1 MQFVNEENMPGFK
14 KTQSFPGG
22 RKPATG
28 FLVKR
33 TTTLVSFIFI
43 LSILVSAC
51 KPAGLPTNTPAPTKT
66 ASTPVVEKQTL
77 APTPLPT
84 SVFKVADDGKPLPPQ
99 VIAQTPSGGEGIARD
114 GRVSVTFDQPMDQN
128 KTASAWKLVGP
139 QDQPVEG
146 QIVWPNDHTL
156 QFKPSTPLDYGQV
169 YLASLGSG
177 AASAQGIAL
186 PSPFEFQVN
195 TVSPLEVSQVFPA
208 DGTTDVENKAVI
220 TVIFNR
226 PVVPLVIAEEQQ
238 NLPTPI
244 SISPAVSGSGQ
255 WVNTS
260 IYAFRPDQPLHGGT
274 DYSVTVKAGL
284 ADAAGDSQLAEDYTW
299 HFRTVTPRIQSL
311 TLSNGTENPPDGT
324 RDVLLDTGFAI
335 NFFQPMNPSSTEASL
350 SLTSQS
356 GEAAPYS
363 TLWNAGDTRLAITP
377 TQRLAY
383 GTQYT
388 LNLDASAQ
396 AADGGSLD
404 QGLSWN
410 FTTVQPPGIEMV
422 SPANGSTQNFY
433 NSELRIKFASP
444 MRFDTVKNK
453 IDITPKPKE
462 DVQWYYN
469 DYDWSVAAYF
479 LEPSTRYEVRLLP
492 GMEDIYGT
500 ALQKEIVVRFTTAA
514 YPGQANLQ
522 MPYMPSVFR
531 AGAPESAQVFYAVY
545 RNVKSVSFK
554 LFQINADTFI
564 HLQDGSLSQFNYTPN
579 ANQLVWSASQQSDG
593 SLNELV
599 LKSFRPTMKAGSAL
613 VPGFY
618 FLGMDSP
625 QVPHPN
631 SPYADTRLLVVS
643 TANAAFKTTSSEA
656 LTWLTDL
663 QSGNP
668 LSGVNL
674 TVYDQ
679 DFQPIGSSQSDADGL
694 VYLNQLPAP
703 SDPYRPRYVLANDEG
718 KNVFAFAS
726 SQWGSGVSTGDY
738 GLWSSY
744 YAPGNQ
750 PKAYI
755 YTERPIYRPG
765 QPVYFKGIV
774 RLDDDL
780 KYNIPAQKQVVVS
793 IDSYKENVY
802 TQTLPLSDYGTFNGE
817 LTLDQDAAL
826 GYYTINARFPGDQ
839 NSIGSLNFS
848 VAEYRKPEFQV
859 SVTVTPTDVL
869 AGANFQT
876 NVNANYFSGGAVV
889 GANVDWT
896 LYSDPFTFTPS
907 GEYSGY
913 TFSDID
919 LDAGYSDQFNPQQPT
934 RKIVAQGKGT
944 TDANGNLALSMPA
957 DLSESKTSLQFTLE
971 ATVSDV
977 AGTVVSGRASVTAH
991 RSRIYPGVKPGSYVG
1006 VTGQAQSFDLVALD
1020 WNSQPIRGQKL
1031 QVEISERKW
1040 YSVQKQDANG
1050 NVQWS
1055 TSVQDIP
1062 VQTFDNVVSDDKG
1075 KAQVSFTPDKGGVYR
1090 ARVTAV
1096 DERGNQASASAFM
1109 WVAGNEYIPW
1119 RQTNDRSFDLV
1130 TDRKEYQPGDTA
1142 EVLIASPFQG
1152 DAYALITVER
1162 GHIKKQEVLQLTSN
1176 STVYK
1181 LPITADMAPNA
1192 FVSVLV
1198 VKGVDENNPRPNFK
1212 MGIAEISVSTEEQ
1225 AIQVQITPD
1234 QSQVSPGSQVRYT
1247 VKTLDYQG
1255 NPVKAEVSLGL
1266 SDLAT
1271 LSLVDP
1277 NSPPILDF
1285 FYSQRTLGVWTS
1297 MPIGLSI
1304 EDYNATIEE
1313 SLAQGQGMG
1322 SGGGK
1327 GEGDLGV
1334 IAVRQNFPD
1343 TAFWDA
1349 QVVTGDNGQATVVA
1363 TLPDNLTTWRMDAR
1377 AVTVNTLVGQ
1387 AKVDIVSTKPLLVR
1401 PQTPRFFV
1409 VGDQASLGAGINNNT
1424 DQDLN
1429 VTVQL
1434 QGEGVTLQSQPSQQV
1449 KVAAHRQAFVSWDV
1463 TVNQTGSDGAP
1474 LSRVDLVFQADGSSA
1489 DGQKYSD
1496 ASRPPQGTLDN
1507 QGIVVYR
1514 YEANETVGTS
1524 GQVAAGGSTVE
1535 AISLPQSMQAGQ
1547 GRLEVKVSP
1556 SLAAGMTDGL
1566 TFLEH
1571 YPYEC
1576 VEQTVSRFLPNI
1588 LTTRAL
1594 KSAGLSNPDLEQ
1606 NLQTQ
1611 VSTGLQRLYNWQNAD
1626 GGWGWWANQLN
1637 QQKSDPLTSAYVVLG
1652 LIEAK
1657 NAGYSVSDDV
1667 VSRGLAYLQ
1676 SQIQTIANLA
1686 QQYQLNRQA
1695 FLLYVLARG
1704 GVPDVSHSVQL
1715 FDQRQSMSYYARAFL
1730 AQTLSLID
1738 SGDPRVQT
1746 ILSDLASAA
1755 ITSATGAHWEEKNRD
1770 PWNWNSD
1777 TRTTA
1782 IVLSALSQL
1791 DAKNPINA
1799 NAVRWLMSSR
1809 TGGHWQ
1815 GTQETAWTLMALT
1828 NWMAASGELNANY
1841 KFGVAVNGE
1850 QIGSGV
1856 VDQNTLRQTYEMHVD
1871 VANLFKDQINRLL
1884 IGRSEG
1890 PGNLYYTA
1898 FLNVSLP
1905 VDQVKALDQGI
1916 VVSRSYFD
1924 PNDLTQPVSEA
1935 RRGQLLL
1942 AKVTLVAPSALHYV
1956 VVDDPL
1962 PAGLEAVNQQLN
1974 TSQQALNPQDFRWD
1988 NLVNQGWGW
1997 WYFDQIQMHDQ
2008 KVTLSA
2014 SYLPAGTYVYT
2025 YFVRAGTAGSFQTIP
2040 PTAQEF
2046 YFPEVYG
2053 RGDGSIFVVKP

>member
-1 MQFVNEENMPGFK
+1 MPGFNPN
-14 KTQSFPGG
+14 QSFPGG
-22 RKPATG
+22 TRPAAKLLTRR
-28 FLVKR
+28 LSKI
-33 TTTLVSFIFI
+33 TSLIFI
-43 LSILVSAC
+43 LSLLASAC
-51 KPAGLPTNTPAPTKT
+51 KPSGLPT
-66 ASTPVVEKQTL
+66 STPTPSQTPKPTEV
-77 APTPLPT
+77 ATPTVTPLPT
-84 SVFKVADDGKPLPPQ
+84 SVFNVSDDGKPLPPQ
-99 VIAQTPSGGEGIARD
+99 VIAEAPSGGAGIGRD
-114 GRVSVTFDQPMDQN
+114 GMVSVTFDQAMDQN
-128 KTASAWKLVGP
+128 KTASAWKMVGP

-146 QIVWPNDHTL
+146 QITWQDNHTL
-156 QFKPSTPLDYGQV
+156 QFKPSAPLDYGQT
-169 YLASLGSG
+169 YLASLSTG
-177 AASAQGIAL
+177 AVSAQGVAL
-186 PSPFEFQVN
+186 QSPFEFQVN
-195 TVSPLEVSQVFPA
+195 TVSPLQVSQVFPA
-208 DGTTDVENKAVI
+208 DGTTDVANQAVI

-226 PVVPLVIAEEQQ
+226 PVVPLGIAEEKQ
-238 NLPTPI
+238 NLPSPLN
-244 SISPAVSGSGQ
+244 ISPAVSGSGE

-260 IYAFRPDQPLHGGT
+260 IYAFRPDQPLHGGM
-274 DYSVTVKAGL
+274 DYTVTVKAGL
-284 ADAAGDSQLAEDYTW
+284 ADAAGDSQLAEDYSW
-299 HFRTVTPRIQSL
+299 QFSTVTPSIQSL
-311 TLSNGTENPPDGT
+311 TLSNGTENPPSGT
-324 RDVLLDTGFAI
+324 QDVLLDTGFAI
-335 NFFQPMNPSSTEASL
+335 NFYQPMNSASTEAAL

-363 TLWNAGDTRLAITP
+363 TLWNSDDTRVAITP

-383 GTQYT
+383 GTAYT
-388 LNLDASAQ
+388 LKLDTSAQ
-396 AADGGSLD
+396 AADGGNLA
-404 QGLSWN
+404 QGLDWN
-410 FTTVQPPGIEMV
+410 FTTVQSPGVEMV
-422 SPANGSTQNFY
+422 SPANGSTQGYY

-444 MRFDTVKNK
+444 MRFDTVKDK
-453 IDITPKPKE
+453 IEITPKPKS

-479 LEPSTRYEVRLLP
+479 LEPSTHYEVHLLP

-514 YPGQANLQ
+514 YPAQANLQ

-554 LFQINADTFI
+554 LFQISADTFI
-564 HLQDGSLSQFNYTPN
+564 HLQDGTLPQYNYSPN
-579 ANQLVWSASQQSDG
+579 ADQLVWSASQSSDG
-593 SLNELV
+593 SLNQLV
-599 LKSFRPTMKAGSAL
+599 LKSFRPTMKDGSAL
-613 VPGFY
+613 APGFY

-625 QVPHPN
+625 QVSHQG
-631 SPYADTRLLVVS
+631 SIYVDTRLLVVS
-643 TANAAFKTTSSEA
+643 TANAAFKTTSDEA

-663 QSGNP
+663 QSGSP
-668 LSGVNL
+668 LAGVSL
-674 TVYDQ
+674 SVYDQ
-679 DFQPIGSSQSDADGL
+679 DFQPIGSGQTDANGL
-694 VYLNQLPAP
+694 VYLNNLPAP
-703 SDPYRPRYVLANDEG
+703 SDPYRPRYVMANDAG

-780 KYNIPAQKQVVVS
+780 NYKIPTQKQVVVS

-802 TQTLPLSDYGTFNGE
+802 TQTLTLSDYGTFNGE
-817 LTLDQDAAL
+817 LNLDQDAAL

-839 NSIGSLNFS
+839 NIIGSLNFS

-869 AGANFQT
+869 AGSNFQA
-876 NVNANYFSGGAVV
+876 NVNSNYFSGGSVV

-896 LYSDPFTFTPS
+896 LYSDPFTFSPS
-907 GEYSGY
+907 AEYSGY

-919 LDAGYSDQFNPQQPT
+919 QDAGYTNQFNPQQPT
-934 RKIVAQGKGT
+934 RVIVAQGKGT
-944 TDANGNLALSMPA
+944 TDANGNLALNMPA
-957 DLSESKTSLQFTLE
+957 DLSDSKTSLQFTLE

-977 AGTVVSGRASVTAH
+977 AGTVVSGRASVIAH
-991 RSRIYPGVKPGSYVG
+991 RSRIYPGVKASSYVG
-1006 VTGQAQSFDLVALD
+1006 VAGQAQTFALVALD
-1020 WNSQPIRGQKL
+1020 WNSQPVSNQKL

-1040 YSVQKQDANG
+1040 YSVQQQDANG
-1050 NVQWS
+1050 NVQWT

-1062 VQTFDNVVSDDKG
+1062 VQTFDNIVTDGKG
-1075 KAQVSFTPDKGGVYR
+1075 EAQVSFTPDKGGVYR
-1090 ARVTAV
+1090 ARVTAI
-1096 DERGNQASASAFM
+1096 DDRGNQASASAFM

-1181 LPITADMAPNA
+1181 LPITPDMAPNA

-1225 AIQVQITPD
+1225 AINVQITPD
-1234 QSQVSPGSQVRYT
+1234 QNQVSPGSQVRYT
-1247 VKTLDYQG
+1247 VKTTDYQG

-1304 EDYNATIEE
+1304 EDYNATIEQ
-1313 SLAQGQGMG
+1313 SLAQGLGMG

-1349 QVVTGDNGQATVVA
+1349 HVVTGDNGQATVVA

-1377 AVTVNTLVGQ
+1377 AVTANTLVGQ

-1409 VGDQASLGAGINNNT
+1409 VGDQVSLGAGINNNT

-1434 QGEGVTLQSQPSQQV
+1434 QGEGITLQSQPSQQV
-1449 KVAAHRQAFVSWDV
+1449 QVAAHRQAYVSWQA
-1463 TVNQTGSDGAP
+1463 TVNQTGADGAP
-1474 LSRVDLVFQADGSSA
+1474 LTRVDLVFQVDGTA
-1489 DGQKYSD
+1489 ANGQKYSD

-1524 GQVAAGGSTVE
+1524 GQVPAGGSTVE
-1535 AISLPQSMQAGQ
+1535 AISLPQSMHAGQ
-1547 GRLEVKVSP
+1547 GQLDVKVSP

-1566 TFLEH
+1566 TFLEN

-1576 VEQTVSRFLPNI
+1576 VEQTVSRFLPNVI
-1588 LTTRAL
+1588 TTRAL
-1594 KSAGLSNPDLEQ
+1594 KSAGLSNAQLEQ

-1611 VSTGLQRLYNWQNAD
+1611 VNTGLQRLYNWQNAD

-1652 LIEAK
+1652 LVEAK
-1657 NAGYSVSDDV
+1657 DAGYSVSEDV
-1667 VSRGLAYLQ
+1667 VQRGVGYLQ
-1676 SQIQTIANLA
+1676 NQIQTMANLA

-1695 FLLYVLARG
+1695 FLLYVLARAG
-1704 GVPDVSHSVQL
+1704 APDVSHSVQI
-1715 FDQRQSMSYYARAFL
+1715 FDQRQAMSYYARAFL

-1738 SGDPRVQT
+1738 TGDPRVQT

-1755 ITSATGAHWEEKNRD
+1755 ITSATGSHWEEKNSD

-1791 DAKNPINA
+1791 DTQNPLNA

-1828 NWMAASGELNANY
+1828 NWMVASGELNANY
-1841 KFGVAVNGE
+1841 KFGVAVNGT
-1850 QIGSGV
+1850 QIGSGIA
-1856 VDQNTLRQTYEMHVD
+1856 DADTLRQTYEMHVD
-1871 VANLFKDQINRLL
+1871 VANLFQDQVNRLL
-1884 IGRSEG
+1884 IGRSDG

-1905 VDQVKALDQGI
+1905 VDQVKALNQGI
-1916 VVSRSYFD
+1916 VVSRSYYD
-1924 PNDLTQPVSEA
+1924 PNDLNTPLSEA
-1935 RRGQLLL
+1935 KQGQLLL
-1942 AKVTLVAPSALHYV
+1942 VKVTLVAPNALHYL

-1997 WYFDQIQMHDQ
+1997 WYFDQIQMYDQ
-2008 KVTLSA
+2008 KVTFSA

-2025 YFVRAGTAGSFQTIP
+2025 YFVRAATVGSFQTIP
-2040 PTAQEF
+2040 TTAQEF

>member
-1 MQFVNEENMPGFK
+1 ML
-14 KTQSFPGG
+14 
-22 RKPATG
+22 A
-28 FLVKR
+28 
-33 TTTLVSFIFI
+33 
-43 LSILVSAC
+43 SAC
-51 KPAGLPTNTPAPTKT
+51 NPVGTPTPTTSPSETPTPAL
-66 ASTPVVEKQTL
+66 VEKPTV
-77 APTPLPT
+77 TPLPT
-84 SVFKVADDGKPLPPQ
+84 SVYKVVDEGKPLPPQ
-99 VIAQTPSGGEGIARD
+99 VIAQAPSGGKGIARD
-114 GRVSVTFDQPMDQN
+114 GNVSVTFDQPMNQE
-128 KTASAWKLVGP
+128 KTASAWKMVGP
-139 QDQPVEG
+139 QDQPVQG
-146 QIVWPNDHTL
+146 QVTWSDERTL
-156 QFKPSTPLDYGQV
+156 QFKPAAPLAYGET
-169 YLASLGSG
+169 YLASLGTG
-177 AASAQGIAL
+177 AVSAQGVAL
-186 PSPFEFQVN
+186 QSPFEFQVN
-195 TVSPLEVSQVFPA
+195 TVSPLQVSQVFPA
-208 DGTTDVENKAVI
+208 DGTGDIENKAVI
-220 TVIFNR
+220 TVIFNQ

-238 NLPTPI
+238 NLPDPLV
-244 SISPAVSGSGQ
+244 ISPTVSGSGE

-260 IYAFRPDQPLHGGT
+260 IFAFHPNQPLRGGT
-274 DYSVTVKAGL
+274 DYTAVVKAGL
-284 ADAAGDSQLAEDYTW
+284 ADAAGESQLAEDYTW

-311 TLSNGTENPPDGT
+311 TLSNGTENPPNGT
-324 RDVLLDTGFAI
+324 QDVLLDSGFAI
-335 NFFQPMNPSSTEASL
+335 NFFQPMNATSTEASL
-350 SLTSQS
+350 SLTSQG
-356 GEAAPYS
+356 GEATSYT
-363 TLWNAGDTRLAITP
+363 TLWNADDTRVAITP
-377 TQRLAY
+377 TERLAY
-383 GTQYT
+383 GTQYV
-388 LNLDASAQ
+388 LKLDASAQ
-396 AADGGSLD
+396 AADGGNLD
-404 QGLSWN
+404 QGLNWS
-410 FTTVQPPGIEMV
+410 FTTVQPPGVEMV
-422 SPANGSTQNFY
+422 TPANGSTQDFF
-433 NSELRIKFASP
+433 SGELRIKFASP
-444 MRFDTVKNK
+444 MRFDTVKDK
-453 IDITPKPKE
+453 IVITPEPKQ

-469 DYDWSVAAYF
+469 DYDWSVSAYF
-479 LEPSTRYEVRLLP
+479 LEPSTQYEVHLLP

-500 ALQKEIVVRFTTAA
+500 ALQKEIVLRFTTAA
-514 YPGQANLQ
+514 YPPQANLQ
-522 MPYMPSVFR
+522 MPYSPSVFR

-545 RNVKSVSFK
+545 RNVRSVSFQ
-554 LFQINADTFI
+554 LFQITADTFV
-564 HLQDGSLSQFNYTPN
+564 HLQDGTLPQYNYTPS
-579 ANQLVWSASQQSDG
+579 QDKLLWSANQQSDG
-593 SLNELV
+593 SVNQLV
-599 LKSFRPTMKAGSAL
+599 LKSFRPTMKDGSAL
-613 VPGFY
+613 APGFY

-625 QVPHPN
+625 QVTHPN
-631 SPYADTRLLVVS
+631 SAYVDSRLLVVS

-668 LSGVNL
+668 VPGVKLS
-674 TVYDQ
+674 VYDQ
-679 DFQPIGSSQSDADGL
+679 DFQPIGSVQTDANGL
-694 VYLNQLPAP
+694 AYLDQLPAP
-703 SDPYRPRYVLANDEG
+703 SDPYKPRYVLANDEE

-726 SQWGSGVSTGDY
+726 SQWGSGVSFSDY

-750 PKAYI
+750 PRAYV

-774 RLDDDL
+774 RIDDDL
-780 KYNIPAQKQVVVS
+780 KYRLPAQKQVVVS

-802 TQTLPLSDYGTFNGE
+802 TQTLPLSDFGTFNGDF
-817 LTLDQDAAL
+817 TLDQDAAL
-826 GYYTINARFPGDQ
+826 GYYTINVRFPGDQ

-859 SVTVTPTDVL
+859 GVVVTPTDVL
-869 AGANFQT
+869 AGSNFQAV
-876 NVNANYFSGGAVV
+876 VNADYFSGGAVV
-889 GANVDWT
+889 GAGVDWT

-913 TFSDID
+913 TFSDVD
-919 LDAGYSDQFNPQQPT
+919 LDAGYSAQFNPQQPT

-944 TDANGNLALSMPA
+944 TDANGELVLTLPA

-977 AGTVVSGRASVTAH
+977 AGTVVSGRATVTAH
-991 RSRIYPGVKPGSYVG
+991 RSLIYPGVKPGSYVG
-1006 VTGQAQSFDLVALD
+1006 TVGKEQSFDLVALD
-1020 WNSQPIRGQKL
+1020 WNFQPLANQKL

-1062 VQTFDNVVSDDKG
+1062 VQTFDNVVTDDKG
-1075 KAQVSFTPDKGGVYR
+1075 EAQVSFTPDKGGVYR

-1096 DERGNQASASAFM
+1096 DNSGNQASASAFM

-1152 DAYALITVER
+1152 NAYALLTVER

-1181 LPITADMAPNA
+1181 LPITPDMAPNA

-1198 VKGVDENNPRPNFK
+1198 VKGVDANNPRPNFK
-1212 MGIAEISVSTEEQ
+1212 MGIAEIKVSTEEQ

-1234 QSQVSPGSQVRYT
+1234 QKQVSPGGQVRFT

-1277 NSPPILDF
+1277 NSPPIMDF

-1377 AVTVNTLVGQ
+1377 AVTANTMVGQ

-1424 DQDLN
+1424 DQDLS

-1449 KVAAHRQAFVSWDV
+1449 QVAAHRQAYVSWDV

-1474 LSRVDLVFQADGSSA
+1474 LSRVDLVFQVDGTSA
-1489 DGQKYSD
+1489 NGQKYTD

-1507 QGIVVYR
+1507 QGIPVYR

-1524 GQVAAGGSTVE
+1524 GQVDAGGSTVE
-1535 AISLPQSMQAGQ
+1535 AISLPQTMHASQGQ
-1547 GRLEVKVSP
+1547 LDVKVSP

-1566 TFLEH
+1566 SYLEH

-1576 VEQTVSRFLPNI
+1576 VEQTVSRFLPNVI
-1588 LTTRAL
+1588 TTRAL

-1611 VSTGLQRLYNWQNAD
+1611 VNTGLQRLYNWQNAD

-1637 QQKSDPLTSAYVVLG
+1637 QQTSDPLTSAYVVLG
-1652 LIEAK
+1652 LVEAK
-1657 NAGYSVSDDV
+1657 EAGYSVSEDV
-1667 VSRGLAYLQ
+1667 VQRGVGYLQ
-1676 SQIQTIANLA
+1676 NQIVAIANLA

-1695 FLLYVLARG
+1695 FLLYVLARAG
-1704 GVPDVSHSVQL
+1704 SPDVSDTVQL
-1715 FDQRQSMSYYARAFL
+1715 YDQRQAMDYYARAFL
-1730 AQTLSLID
+1730 AQTFSQID
-1738 SGDPRVQT
+1738 AGDPRVQT
-1746 ILSDLASAA
+1746 ILSDLESAA
-1755 ITSATGAHWEEKNRD
+1755 ITSATGTHWEEATRD

-1782 IVLSALSQL
+1782 IVLSVLSQL
-1791 DAKNPINA
+1791 DTQNPLNA
-1799 NAVRWLMSSR
+1799 NAVRWLMSNR
-1809 TGGHWQ
+1809 TAGHWL

-1828 NWMAASGELNANY
+1828 NWMVASGELNANY
-1841 KFGVAVNGE
+1841 KFGVAVNGT

-1856 VDQNTLRQTYEMHVD
+1856 ADADTLRQTYEMHVD
-1871 VANLFKDQINRLL
+1871 VANLLQDQINRLL
-1884 IGRSEG
+1884 IGRSDG

-1905 VDQVKALDQGI
+1905 VDQVKSLDQGI
-1916 VVSRSYFD
+1916 IVSRSYYD
-1924 PNDLTQPVSEA
+1924 PNDLNTPVSEA
-1935 RRGQLLL
+1935 TRGQLLL
-1942 AKVTLVAPSALHYV
+1942 AKVTLVAPKALHNV

-1974 TSQQALNPQDFRWD
+1974 TSQQALNPQDFRYD
-1988 NLVNQGWGW
+1988 DLVNQGWGW
-1997 WYFDQIQMHDQ
+1997 WDFDRIQMYDQ

-2014 SYLPAGTYVYT
+2014 TYLPAGTYVYT
-2025 YFVRAGTAGSFQTIP
+2025 YFVRAGTAGSFQNIP
-2040 PTAQEF
+2040 ATAQEF

>member
-1 MQFVNEENMPGFK
+1 MPGL
-14 KTQSFPGG
+14 TRYQPLSGG
-22 RKPATG
+22 SKPAASR
-28 FLVKR
+28 LVKR
-33 TTTLVSFIFI
+33 FSTLVSLIFI
-43 LSILVSAC
+43 LSLLVSAC
-51 KPAGLPTNTPAPTKT
+51 KPTGLPTTTPGPSKTTGASAATKT
-66 ASTPVVEKQTL
+66 VKPSASPV
-77 APTPLPT
+77 PT
-84 SVFKVADDGKPLPPQ
+84 SAFVVTDDGKPLPPQ

-114 GRVSVTFDQPMDQN
+114 GTVSLTFDQPMDQN
-128 KTASAWKLVGP
+128 KTASAWKMVGP
-139 QDQPVEG
+139 QGQPISG
-146 QIVWPNDHTL
+146 QIAWPDNRTL
-156 QFKPSTPLDYGQV
+156 QFKPSALLDYGQT
-169 YLASLGSG
+169 YLASLGTG
-177 AASAQGIAL
+177 AASAQGVAL
-186 PSPFEFQVN
+186 QSPFNFQVN
-195 TVSPLEVSQVFPA
+195 TVSPLQVSQVFPA

-238 NLPTPI
+238 NLPSPL
-244 SISPAVSGSGQ
+244 SISPAVSGIGE

-260 IYAFRPDQPLHGGT
+260 IYAFRPDKPLNGGT
-274 DYSVTVKAGL
+274 DYTVTVKAGL

-299 HFRTVTPRIQSL
+299 HFKTITPRIQSL
-311 TLSNGTENPPDGT
+311 TLSNGTENPPADT
-324 RDVLLDTGFAI
+324 RDVRLDTGFAI
-335 NFFQPMNPSSTEASL
+335 SFYQPMNPSSTEAAL
-350 SLTSQS
+350 SLTSQI
-356 GEAAPYS
+356 GEAVTYS
-363 TLWNAGDTRLAITP
+363 TLWNSDDTRVAITP

-388 LNLDASAQ
+388 LKLDASAQ

-404 QGLSWN
+404 QGLNWN
-410 FTTVQPPGIEMV
+410 FTTVQSPGVEMV
-422 SPANGSTQNFY
+422 SPANGSTQDFY
-433 NSELRIKFASP
+433 SPELRIKFASP
-444 MRFDTVKNK
+444 MRIDTVKDK
-453 IDITPKPKE
+453 IVITPKPKE

-514 YPGQANLQ
+514 YPPQANLQ

-531 AGAPESAQVFYAVY
+531 AGAPESAQVFYTVY
-545 RNVKSVSFK
+545 RNVKSISLK
-554 LFQINADTFI
+554 LFQIEADTFI
-564 HLQDGSLSQFNYTPN
+564 HLQDGTLSQFNFAPG
-579 ANQLVWSASQQSDG
+579 ADRLVWSASQQSDG
-593 SLNELV
+593 GLNEQV
-599 LKSFRPTMKAGSAL
+599 LKSFRPTMKDGSAL
-613 VPGFY
+613 APGFY
-618 FLGMDSP
+618 FLTLDSP

-631 SPYADTRLLVVS
+631 SPYVDTRLMVVS
-643 TANAAFKTTSSEA
+643 TANAAFKTTSNEA

-663 QSGNP
+663 QSGRP
-668 LSGVNL
+668 LAGVKVS
-674 TVYDQ
+674 VYDK
-679 DFQPIGSSQSDADGL
+679 DFQSVGSGQTDANGL

-703 SDPYRPRYVLANDEG
+703 SDPYQPRYIMANDEG
-718 KNVFAFAS
+718 KSVFAFAS
-726 SQWGSGVSTGDY
+726 SQWGSGVSFGDY

-780 KYNIPAQKQVVVS
+780 KYSIPAQKQIVVS

-802 TQTLPLSDYGTFNGE
+802 TQTLTLSDFGTFNGQF
-817 LTLDQDAAL
+817 TLDQDAAL
-826 GYYTINARFPGDQ
+826 GYYTINARFPGDP
-839 NSIGSLNFS
+839 NSIGSLNFN

-869 AGANFQT
+869 AGSTFQA

-889 GANVDWT
+889 DANVEWT

-913 TFSDID
+913 TFSDVD

-944 TDANGNLALSMPA
+944 TDANGNLVLTLPA

-991 RSRIYPGVKPGSYVG
+991 RSRIYPGVKPASYVG
-1006 VTGQAQSFDLVALD
+1006 IVGKAQSFDLVALD
-1020 WNSQPIRGQKL
+1020 WDSQPLSNQTLK
-1031 QVEISERKW
+1031 VEISERKW
-1040 YSVQKQDANG
+1040 FSVQKQDANG
-1050 NVQWS
+1050 NITWS

-1062 VQTFDNVVSDDKG
+1062 VQSFDNIVTDDKG
-1075 KAQVSFTPDKGGVYR
+1075 KAQVSFTPEKGGVYR

-1130 TDRKEYQPGDTA
+1130 TDRKEYQSGDTA

-1152 DAYALITVER
+1152 NAYALVTVER
-1162 GHIKKQEVLQLTSN
+1162 GRIKKQEVVQLTSN

-1181 LPITADMAPNA
+1181 LPITPDMAPNA

-1198 VKGVDENNPRPNFK
+1198 VKGVDETNPRPNFK
-1212 MGIAEISVSTEEQ
+1212 MGIAEIKVSTEEQ
-1225 AIQVQITPD
+1225 TIQVQITPD
-1234 QSQVSPGSQVRYT
+1234 QTQVSPGSQVRYT
-1247 VKTLDYQG
+1247 VKTLDYLG

-1377 AVTVNTLVGQ
+1377 AVTADTLVGQ

-1409 VGDQASLGAGINNNT
+1409 AGDQASLGAGINNNT

-1449 KVAAHRQAFVSWDV
+1449 QVAAHRQVFVSWNVSVD
-1463 TVNQTGSDGAP
+1463 QTGNDGAP
-1474 LSRVDLVFQADGSSA
+1474 LSRVDLVFQAEGNSA
-1489 DGQKYSD
+1489 SGQKYSD

-1507 QGIVVYR
+1507 QGIPVYG
-1514 YEANETVGTS
+1514 YEASETVGTS

-1535 AISLPQSMQAGQ
+1535 AISLPQSLHAGQ
-1547 GRLEVKVSP
+1547 GQLVVKVSP

-1566 TFLEH
+1566 SFLEH

-1576 VEQTVSRFLPNI
+1576 VEQTVSRFLPNVI
-1588 LTTRAL
+1588 STRAL
-1594 KSAGLSNPDLEQ
+1594 KSAGLSKPDLEQ

-1611 VSTGLQRLYNWQNAD
+1611 VNTGLQRLYNWQNAD
-1626 GGWGWWANQLN
+1626 GGWGWWANQLSE
-1637 QQKSDPLTSAYVVLG
+1637 QKSDPLTSAYVVLG
-1652 LIEAK
+1652 LVEAK
-1657 NAGYSVSDDV
+1657 DAGYPVSEDV
-1667 VSRGLAYLQ
+1667 IQRGIGYLQ
-1676 SQIQTIANLA
+1676 NQIQTIANLA

-1695 FLLYVLARG
+1695 FLLYVLARAG
-1704 GVPDVSHSVQL
+1704 APDVSHSVQI

-1738 SGDPRVQT
+1738 AGDPRIQT

-1755 ITSATGAHWEEKNRD
+1755 ITSATGTHWEEKNSD

-1791 DAKNPINA
+1791 DAQNPLNA

-1809 TGGHWQ
+1809 TGGHWKS
-1815 GTQETAWTLMALT
+1815 TQETAWTLMALT
-1828 NWMAASGELNANY
+1828 NWMVASGELNANY
-1841 KFGVAVNGE
+1841 KFGVALNGE

-1856 VDQNTLRQTYEMHVD
+1856 ADAQTLRQTFEMHVD
-1871 VANLFKDQINRLL
+1871 VAKLFQDQVNRLL
-1884 IGRSEG
+1884 IGRSDG
-1890 PGNLYYTA
+1890 PGSLYYTA
-1898 FLNVSLP
+1898 FLNVVLP
-1905 VDQVKALDQGI
+1905 VDQVKALDRGI
-1916 VVSRSYFD
+1916 VVSRSYYD
-1924 PNDLTQPVSEA
+1924 PNDLNTPVSEA
-1935 RRGQLLL
+1935 TRGQLLL
-1942 AKVTLVAPSALHYV
+1942 VKVTMVAPNALHYV

-1974 TSQQALNPQDFRWD
+1974 ISQQALNPQDFRWD

-1997 WYFDQIQMHDQ
+1997 WYFDQIQMYDQ

-2040 PTAQEF
+2040 TTAQEF

>member
-1 MQFVNEENMPGFK
+1 MPGFK
-14 KTQSFPGG
+14 QFQPFPGG
-22 RKPATG
+22 RKPATNS
-28 FLVKR
+28 LVKR
-33 TTTLVSFIFI
+33 ITTFASLIFI
-43 LSILVSAC
+43 LSLLASAC
-51 KPAGLPTNTPAPTKT
+51 KPGGLPSATPAPTK
-66 ASTPVVEKQTL
+66 ASVATTVVKPST
-77 APTPLPT
+77 TPLPT
-84 SVFKVADDGKPLPPQ
+84 SVFNVTDDGKPLPPQ
-99 VIAQTPSGGEGIARD
+99 IIAQTPSGGEGIARD
-114 GRVSVTFDQPMDQN
+114 GTVSVTFDQPMDQN
-128 KTASAWKLVGP
+128 KTASAWKMVGS
-139 QDQPVEG
+139 QENSING
-146 QIVWPNDHTL
+146 QISWPNNRTL
-156 QFKPSTPLDYGQV
+156 LFKPSTLLDYGET
-169 YLASLGSG
+169 YLASLGTG
-177 AASAQGIAL
+177 AASAQGVAL
-186 PSPFEFQVN
+186 LSPFEFQVN
-195 TVSPLEVSQVFPA
+195 TVSPLQVSQVFPA
-208 DGTTDVENKAVI
+208 DGTTDVENTAVI

-226 PVVPLVIAEEQQ
+226 PVVPLVIAEEQK
-238 NLPTPI
+238 NLPTPLD
-244 SISPAVSGSGQ
+244 ISPTVSGSGE

-284 ADAAGDSQLAEDYTW
+284 ADATGDSQLADDYSW
-299 HFRTVTPRIQSL
+299 HFNTVTPRIQSL
-311 TLSNGTENPPDGT
+311 ILSNGTENPPTGT
-324 RDVLLDTGFAI
+324 MDVLLDSGFRI
-335 NFFQPMNPSSTEASL
+335 NFYQPMNPSSTESYL
-350 SLTSQS
+350 SLTSLA

-363 TLWNAGDTRLAITP
+363 TLWNSDDTQVAITP

-383 GTQYT
+383 GTQYA
-388 LNLDASAQ
+388 LKLDASAQ

-404 QGLSWN
+404 QGLDWN
-410 FTTVQPPGIEMV
+410 FTTVQLPGIEMI
-422 SPANGSTQNFY
+422 SPANGSTQDSY

-444 MRFDTVKNK
+444 MRFDTVKDK
-453 IDITPKPKE
+453 IVITPKPKT

-479 LEPSTRYEVRLLP
+479 LEPSTRYEVHLLP

-500 ALQKEIVVRFTTAA
+500 TLQKEVVVRFTTAA
-514 YPGQANLQ
+514 YPPQANLQ
-522 MPYMPSVFR
+522 MPYTPTIFR

-545 RNVKSVSFK
+545 RNVRSVSFK
-554 LFQINADTFI
+554 LFQITADTFI
-564 HLQDGSLSQFNYTPN
+564 HLQDGSLALYNYTPTPDR
-579 ANQLVWSASQQSDG
+579 LVWSTNQQSDG
-593 SLNELV
+593 ALNELA
-599 LKSFRPTMKAGSAL
+599 LKSFRPTMKDGSAL
-613 VPGFY
+613 APGFY
-618 FLGMDSP
+618 LLGMDSP
-625 QVPHPN
+625 QTPHQG
-631 SPYADTRLLVVS
+631 SPYADERLLIVS

-663 QSGNP
+663 QSGSP
-668 LSGVNL
+668 LTDVKVS
-674 TVYDQ
+674 VYDQ
-679 DFQPIGSSQSDADGL
+679 DFHPIGSGQTDANGL
-694 VYLNQLPAP
+694 VYLDQLPAP
-703 SDPYRPRYVLANDEG
+703 SDPYRPRYVLADDEG

-780 KYNIPAQKQVVVS
+780 KYSLPSQKQVVVS

-802 TQTLPLSDYGTFNGE
+802 TQTLPLSDYGTFNGQ

-839 NSIGSLNFS
+839 SIIGSLNFS

-859 SVTVTPTDVL
+859 GVTVTPTDVL
-869 AGANFQT
+869 AGANFQAT
-876 NVNANYFSGGAVV
+876 VNANYFSGGAVV

-896 LYSDPFTFTPS
+896 LYSDPFTFSPS
-907 GEYSGY
+907 AEYSGY
-913 TFSDID
+913 SFSDVD
-919 LDAGYSDQFNPQQPT
+919 LDAGYTDQFNPQQPT
-934 RKIVAQGKGT
+934 RQTVAQGKGT
-944 TDANGNLALSMPA
+944 TDANGNLVLTMPA
-957 DLSESKTSLQFTLE
+957 DLSDSKTSLQFTLE

-991 RSRIYPGVKPGSYVG
+991 RSRYYPGVKPSSYVG
-1006 VTGQAQSFDLVALD
+1006 VAGQAQSFDLVALD
-1020 WNSQPIRGQKL
+1020 WNSQPVSNQKL
-1031 QVEISERKW
+1031 QVDISERQW

-1050 NVQWS
+1050 NIQWS

-1062 VQTFDNVVSDDKG
+1062 VQSFDNVITDNKG
-1075 KAQVSFTPDKGGVYR
+1075 EAQVSFTPDKGGVYR
-1090 ARVTAV
+1090 ALVTTM
-1096 DERGNQASASAFM
+1096 DDRGNQASASAFL
-1109 WVAGNEYIPW
+1109 WVAGKEYIPW

-1152 DAYALITVER
+1152 DAYALVTVER

-1181 LPITADMAPNA
+1181 LPITPDMAPNA

-1212 MGIAEISVSTEEQ
+1212 MGIAEISVSTQEQ
-1225 AIQVQITPD
+1225 AIQVQVTPD
-1234 QSQVSPGSQVRYT
+1234 QSQVSPGGQVRYT

-1277 NSPPILDF
+1277 NSGPILDY
-1285 FYSQRTLGVWTS
+1285 FYSQHSLGVWTS
-1297 MPIGLSI
+1297 MPIDLDI
-1304 EDYNATIEE
+1304 EDYNATIEQ

-1377 AVTVNTLVGQ
+1377 AVTANTLVGQ
-1387 AKVDIVSTKPLLVR
+1387 AQVDIISTKPLLVR

-1409 VGDQASLGAGINNNT
+1409 AGDQASLGTGINNNT
-1424 DQDLN
+1424 DQDLT

-1449 KVAAHRQAFVSWDV
+1449 QVAAHRQAYVSWDV
-1463 TVNQTGSDGAP
+1463 TVNQTGGDGAP
-1474 LSRVDLVFQADGSSA
+1474 LSRVDLVFKADGTST

-1507 QGIVVYR
+1507 QGIPVYG

-1524 GQVAAGGSTVE
+1524 GQVASGGTTVE
-1535 AISLPQSMQAGQ
+1535 AISLPQTMLAGQ
-1547 GRLEVKVSP
+1547 GQLDVKVSP

-1566 TFLEH
+1566 NYLEN

-1576 VEQTVSRFLPNI
+1576 VEQTVSRFLPNVI
-1588 LTTRAL
+1588 TTRAL
-1594 KSAGLSNPDLEQ
+1594 NSAGLGNPDLEQ

-1611 VSTGLQRLYNWQNAD
+1611 VNTGLQRLYNWQNAD
-1626 GGWGWWANQLN
+1626 GGWGWWANQLSE
-1637 QQKSDPLTSAYVVLG
+1637 QKSDPLTSAYVVLG

-1657 NAGYSVSDDV
+1657 DAGYSVSDDV
-1667 VSRGLAYLQ
+1667 TTRGLAYLQ
-1676 SQIQTIANLA
+1676 TQIETIANLA

-1704 GVPDVSHSVQL
+1704 GAPDVSHSVQI
-1715 FDQRQSMSYYARAFL
+1715 FDQRQAMSYYARAFL

-1738 SGDPRVQT
+1738 SGDPRIQT
-1746 ILSDLASAA
+1746 ILSDLESAA
-1755 ITSATGAHWEEKNRD
+1755 ITSATGAHWEEKNSD

-1777 TRTTA
+1777 TRSTA
-1782 IVLSALSQL
+1782 IILSALSQL
-1791 DAKNPINA
+1791 DTQNPINA

-1828 NWMAASGELNANY
+1828 NWMVASGELNANY
-1841 KFGVAVNGE
+1841 KFGVAVNGA

-1856 VDQNTLRQTYEMHVD
+1856 ADTQTLRQTYEMHVD
-1871 VANLFKDQINRLL
+1871 VAKLFQDQINRLV
-1884 IGRSEG
+1884 IGRDEG

-1898 FLNVSLP
+1898 FLNVTLP
-1905 VDQVKALDQGI
+1905 VNQIKALDQGI

-1924 PNDLTQPVSEA
+1924 PNDLNTPVSEA
-1935 RRGQLLL
+1935 TRGQLLL
-1942 AKVTLVAPSALHYV
+1942 AKVTLVAPHDLHYV

-1962 PAGLEAVNQQLN
+1962 PAGLEAVNEQLN

-1997 WYFDQIQMHDQ
+1997 WYFDQIQMYDQ

-2040 PTAQEF
+2040 TTAQEF

-2053 RGDGSIFVVKP
+2053 RGDGSVFVVKP

>member
-1 MQFVNEENMPGFK
+1 MPGLK
-14 KTQSFPGG
+14 KYQSLPGG
-22 RKPATG
+22 AKPVANYM
-28 FLVKR
+28 VKR
-33 TTTLVSFIFI
+33 VSTFASIIFA
-43 LSILVSAC
+43 LSILASAC
-51 KPAGLPTNTPAPTKT
+51 KPVGTPTPTPAPSETHAPTVVQKPT
-66 ASTPVVEKQTL
+66 AS
-77 APTPLPT
+77 PLPT
-84 SVFKVADDGKPLPPQ
+84 SVYEVVDNGQPLPPQ
-99 VIAQTPSGGEGIARD
+99 VIAQAPNGGQSIARD
-114 GRVSVTFDQPMDQN
+114 GTVSVSFDQPMN
-128 KTASAWKLVGP
+128 REKTASAWKMVGP
-139 QDQPVEG
+139 QDTPVDG
-146 QIVWPNDHTL
+146 QIAWPDDHTL
-156 QFKPSTPLDYGQV
+156 QFKPSALLAYGETYQ
-169 YLASLGSG
+169 ASLSTG
-177 AASAQGIAL
+177 ATSAQGVAL
-186 PSPFEFQVN
+186 QSPFDFQVN
-195 TVSPLEVSQVFPA
+195 TVSPLQVSQVFPA

-226 PVVPLVIAEEQQ
+226 PVAPLVIAEEQQ
-238 NLPTPI
+238 NLPNPL

-260 IYAFRPDQPLHGGT
+260 IYAFRPDQTLHGGE
-274 DYSVTVKAGL
+274 DYTVTVKAGL
-284 ADAAGDSQLAEDYTW
+284 ADAAGDSQLTEDYTW
-299 HFRTVTPRIQSL
+299 HFNTMTPRIQSL
-311 TLSNGTENPPDGT
+311 ILSNGTENPPTGT
-324 RDVLLDTGFAI
+324 RDVLLDSGFAVS
-335 NFFQPMNPSSTEASL
+335 FLQPMNPSSTEAAL

-356 GEAAPYS
+356 GESAPYS
-363 TLWNAGDTRLAITP
+363 TLWNSDDTRVAITP

-388 LNLDASAQ
+388 LKLDASAQ
-396 AADGGSLD
+396 ASDGGSLA
-404 QGLSWN
+404 QGLNWN

-422 SPANGSTQNFY
+422 SPANGSTQDYF
-433 NSELRIKFASP
+433 SQELRIKFASP
-444 MRFDTVKNK
+444 MRFDTVKDK

-469 DYDWSVAAYF
+469 DYDWSVSAYF
-479 LEPSTRYEVRLLP
+479 LQPSTRYEVNLLP

-500 ALQKEIVVRFTTAA
+500 ALQKETVLRFTTAA
-514 YPGQANLQ
+514 YPPQANLQ
-522 MPYMPSVFR
+522 MPYAPSVFR

-545 RNVKSVSFK
+545 RNVNSVSFK
-554 LFQINADTFI
+554 LFQITAETFI
-564 HLQDGSLSQFNYTPN
+564 HLQDGTLPQYNYSPT
-579 ANQLVWSASQQSDG
+579 QDRLVWSTSEQSSG
-593 SLNELV
+593 TRNELV
-599 LKSFRPTMKAGSAL
+599 LKSFRPTMKDGSAL
-613 VPGFY
+613 APGFY

-625 QVPHPN
+625 QVTHPN
-631 SPYADTRLLVVS
+631 STYVDTRLLVVT
-643 TANAAFKTTSSEA
+643 TANATFKTTSSEA

-663 QSGNP
+663 QSGSP
-668 LSGVNL
+668 LAGVKL
-674 TVYDQ
+674 SVYDQ
-679 DFQPIGSSQSDADGL
+679 DFKVIGSGQTDANGL
-694 VYLNQLPAP
+694 VYLDQLPAP
-703 SDPYRPRYVLANDEG
+703 SDPYRPRYVLVNDEG

-726 SQWGSGVSTGDY
+726 SQWGSGISTNDY

-750 PKAYI
+750 PKAYV

-780 KYNIPAQKQVVVS
+780 HYSLPAQKQVLVS

-802 TQTLPLSDYGTFNGE
+802 TQTLPLSDFGTFNGE
-817 LTLDQDAAL
+817 FTLDQDAAL
-826 GYYTINARFPGDQ
+826 GYYTINVRFPGDQ

-859 SVTVTPTDVL
+859 SVTVTPTNVL
-869 AGANFQT
+869 AGANFQA

-896 LYSDPFTFTPS
+896 LYSDPFTFSPS
-907 GEYSGY
+907 AEYSGY
-913 TFSDID
+913 TFSDVE
-919 LDAGYSDQFNPQQPT
+919 LDAGYTDQFNPQQPT

-944 TDANGNLALSMPA
+944 TDSSGNLVLTMPA

-991 RSRIYPGVKPGSYVG
+991 RSLIYPGVKPDTYVG
-1006 VTGQAQSFDLVALD
+1006 ITGQPQTFDLVALD
-1020 WNSQPIRGQKL
+1020 WNSQPIGNQSLK
-1031 QVEISERKW
+1031 VEISERKW

-1062 VQTFDNVVSDDKG
+1062 VQTFDNVVTDDKG
-1075 KAQVSFTPDKGGVYR
+1075 KAQVSFTPEKGGVYR
-1090 ARVTAV
+1090 ARVTVV
-1096 DERGNQASASAFM
+1096 DRSGNQASASAFM

-1142 EVLIASPFQG
+1142 EILIASPFQG
-1152 DAYALITVER
+1152 NAYALLTVER

-1181 LPITADMAPNA
+1181 LPITPDMAPNA
-1192 FVSVLV
+1192 FISVLV

-1212 MGIAEISVSTEEQ
+1212 MGIAEIKVSTEEQ

-1234 QSQVSPGSQVRYT
+1234 QTQVSPGGQVRYT

-1277 NSPPILDF
+1277 NSPPIMDF

-1304 EDYNATIEE
+1304 EDYNATIEQ

-1377 AVTVNTLVGQ
+1377 AVTMNTLVGQ

-1409 VGDQASLGAGINNNT
+1409 VGDQASLGTGINNNT
-1424 DQDLN
+1424 NQDLT

-1449 KVAAHRQAFVSWDV
+1449 QVAAHRQAYVSWDV

-1474 LSRVDLVFQADGSSA
+1474 LSRVDLVFQADGTSA

-1507 QGIVVYR
+1507 QGIPVYR
-1514 YEANETVGTS
+1514 YQANETVGTS
-1524 GQVAAGGSTVE
+1524 GMVAAGGSTVE
-1535 AISLPQSMQAGQ
+1535 AISLPQTMHAGQ
-1547 GRLEVKVSP
+1547 GQLDIKVSP

-1566 TFLEH
+1566 SYLEN
-1571 YPYEC
+1571 YPYQC
-1576 VEQTVSRFLPNI
+1576 VEQTVSSFLPNVI
-1588 LTTRAL
+1588 TTRAL
-1594 KSAGLSNPDLEQ
+1594 KSAGLSKPDLEQ

-1611 VSTGLQRLYNWQNAD
+1611 VNTGLQRLYNWQNAD

-1652 LIEAK
+1652 LVEAK
-1657 NAGYSVSDDV
+1657 AAGYSISDDV
-1667 VSRGLAYLQ
+1667 LQRGVGYLQ
-1676 SQIQTIANLA
+1676 NQIVTMADLA

-1695 FLLYVLARG
+1695 FLLYVLARAG
-1704 GVPDVSHSVQL
+1704 APDVSHSVQL
-1715 FDQRQSMSYYARAFL
+1715 YDQRQALSIYANAFL

-1738 SGDPRVQT
+1738 ASDPRVQT
-1746 ILSDLASAA
+1746 ILSDLESAA
-1755 ITSATGAHWEEKNRD
+1755 ITSATGTHWEEKTSD

-1782 IVLSALSQL
+1782 IVLSVLSQL
-1791 DAKNPINA
+1791 DEQNPLNA

-1809 TGGHWQ
+1809 TEGHWQ

-1828 NWMAASGELNANY
+1828 NWMVASGELNADY
-1841 KFGVAVNGE
+1841 KFGVAMNGT
-1850 QIGSGV
+1850 QIGSGIA
-1856 VDQNTLRQTYEMHVD
+1856 DAETLRQTYEMHVD
-1871 VANLFKDQINRLL
+1871 LANLFQDQINRLV
-1884 IGRSEG
+1884 IGRSDG

-1898 FLNVSLP
+1898 FMNVSLP
-1905 VDQVKALDQGI
+1905 VDQIKALDQGI
-1916 VVSRSYFD
+1916 VISRSYFD
-1924 PNDLTQPVSEA
+1924 PNDLNTPVTEA
-1935 RRGQLLL
+1935 SRGQLLL
-1942 AKVTLVAPSALHYV
+1942 VKLTLVAPNALHYV

-1988 NLVNQGWGW
+1988 NLINQGWGW
-1997 WYFDQIQMHDQ
+1997 WSFDRIQMYDQ

-2053 RGDGSIFVVKP
+2053 RGDGSMFVVKP